1 MPGNSSPR
9 ADARALKVSELVT
22 ALKAAGSRTI
32 TEETVAADL
41 AAGAPANADGSVDIL
56 KYAAWILMKENG
68 HGD

>member
-1 MPGNSSPR
+1 MPENSTQRP
-9 ADARALKVSELVT
+9 DARALKAADLVA

-32 TEETVAADL
+32 TEETVAADI
-41 AAGAPANADGSVDIL
+41 ADGAPSNPDGTVDML

>member
-1 MPGNSSPR
+1 MPENSSTR
-9 ADARALKVSELVT
+9 ASARALKVSELVT

-41 AAGAPANADGSVDIL
+41 ADGAPVNPDGTVDML

>member
-1 MPGNSSPR
+1 MPENIRQR
-9 ADARALKVSELVT
+9 ADARALKVADLVA

-32 TEETVAADL
+32 TEETVAVDL
-41 AAGAPANADGSVDIL
+41 ADGAPSNPDGTVDML